1 MLSDTTKLFCIK
13 ELSLFCEYSGVNIP
27 KGTTHIFSACIII
40 SKVLCQILHDYT
52 LKNENRARFS
62 LQK

>member
-13 ELSLFCEYSGVNIP
+13 EPSFCEYSGVNIP

-40 SKVLCQILHDYT
+40 SKVLRRILHDYT
-52 LKNENRARFS
+52 LKNENRAHFS